1 MTDKEIGLQINKAR
15 KEAGLKQSDIAKK
28 LGVTWEMISRY
39 ENGRSSAREN
49 LEKIAR
55 ITKKPIGFFYGQTR
69 LVGNNIDKLVEEL
82 RKRGVGYLPGQDQ
95 TNKIPF
101 LEEIS
106 ELELS
111 ESIKLTRQFYTS
123 PDWILQKYHNAF
135 ALRLVGLISD
145 FLEINPKD
153 IGFFTQAL
161 EPIVNYLVLVREEGR
176 YKIVRFNEEIKLPVL
191 AALLAVE
198 KRFVY

>member
-1 MTDKEIGLQINKAR
+1 MTDKEIGLQIRKAR
-15 KEAGLKQSDIAKK
+15 KDAGLKQLDVAKK

-49 LEKIAR
+49 LEKIAKV
-55 ITKKPIGFFYGQTR
+55 TKKPMGYFYGQTG
-69 LVGNNIDKLVEEL
+69 LGSNNIDKLVEEL

-95 TNKIPF
+95 TNKVPF

-106 ELELS
+106 ELELC
-111 ESIKLTRQFYTS
+111 ESIKLTRQFYS
-123 PDWILQKYHNAF
+123 CPEWILQKYHNIF
-135 ALRLVGLISD
+135 ALKLAGLISA

-153 IGFFTQAL
+153 TGFFTQAL
-161 EPIVNYLVLVREEGR
+161 EPIVNYLVLVKDESK
-176 YKIVRFNEEIKLPVL
+176 YKIMRFNEGIKLPVL
-191 AALLAVE
+191 AVLLAVE